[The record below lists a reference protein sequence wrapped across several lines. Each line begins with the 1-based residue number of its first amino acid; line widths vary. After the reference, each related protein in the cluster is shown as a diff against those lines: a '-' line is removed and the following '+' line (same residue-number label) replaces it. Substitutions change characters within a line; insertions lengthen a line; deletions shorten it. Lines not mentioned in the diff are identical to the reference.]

1 MVFFNGRWIT
11 LHDGQKNSIADV
23 IRALQFQHNRVLVS
37 IWLSGLQQYIYF
49 VCFTIDHVCIVRCGD
64 EFVVRTGI
72 IAVSRGSNLLINMM
86 YQLLFSDNENSTIT

>member
-1 MVFFNGRWIT
+1 MVFSDGRWII

-37 IWLSGLQQYIYF
+37 IWLSGLLQYIYF
-49 VCFTIDHVCIVRCGD
+49 VCFTIDHVCIERYGD
-64 EFVVRTGI
+64 GLVVRTGI
-72 IAVSRGSNLLINMM
+72 IVDSRVSNLLISMM